1 MAIEN
6 ASQISE
12 YNLLGLIDSD
22 TTSSGITGLWNSSSA
37 ILGKHMLPLLTLA
50 SAEICW
56 QLEVDMWMAA
66 LLEVGCLSPRY
77 LVQSL

>member
-1 MAIEN
+1 MEIDN

-12 YNLLGLIDSD
+12 FNLFCIYRQRFDV
-22 TTSSGITGLWNSSSA
+22 LWQNVFQNSRSV

-77 LVQSL
+77 LFQSL